1 MIRKKKKSSNF
12 EGLISKLFKDEI
24 AAESENHEIIVQ
36 KLDLSSLQ
44 SVREF
49 SEAIIQTE
57 DKIDVLIHN
66 AGCGTIFT
74 KMISNDGIENTMA
87 TNFYGP
93 FLLTCLLMDLLKK
106 SAPCRI
112 VYVSSNTHSLSL
124 FNPTKEKYLNPI
136 DKFPLMLYANSKLA
150 FHLAAFE
157 LARRLQGTGV
167 TINVLHPGLIDTEI
181 WRFCPF
187 PLSILWRIV
196 RVFMRNA
203 EEGAQSTLFAALSTN
218 LDNVTGQY
226 ISDCQ
231 IVQPSKKSL
240 NVEWQ
245 RIMFK
250 EAVKIV
256 ELRNTDPNI

>member
-1 MIRKKKKSSNF
+1 MFK
-12 EGLISKLFKDEI
+12 ISDEI
-24 AAESENHEIIVQ
+24 AAESENHEVVVQ
-36 KLDLSSLQ
+36 KLDLSSFQ
-44 SVREF
+44 SVRDF
-49 SEAIIQTE
+49 SQTIIETE
-57 DKIDVLIHN
+57 HKIDVLIHN

-93 FLLTCLLMDLLKK
+93 FLLTCLLMDLLRT

-112 VYVSSNTHSLSL
+112 VYVSSNTHSLSS

-157 LARRLQGTGV
+157 LSRRLKGTGV
-167 TINVLHPGLIDTEI
+167 TVNVLHPGLIDTQI

-187 PLSILWRIV
+187 PLSIFWRIV
-196 RVFMRNA
+196 RLFMRTA
-203 EEGAQSTLFAALSTN
+203 EEGAQTTLFAALSTN

-226 ISDCQ
+226 ISDCR
-231 IVQPSKKSL
+231 IVDPSKESL
-240 NVEWQ
+240 NLEWQ
-245 RIMFK
+245 GIMWK
-250 EAVKIV
+250 EAVRIV
-256 ELRNTDPNI
+256 GLRDTDPYI